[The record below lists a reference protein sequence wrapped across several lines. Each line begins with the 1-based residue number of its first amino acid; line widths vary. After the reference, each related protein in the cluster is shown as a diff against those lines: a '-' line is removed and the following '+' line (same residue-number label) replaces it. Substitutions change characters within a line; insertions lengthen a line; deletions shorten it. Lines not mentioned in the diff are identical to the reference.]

1 MTNNP
6 IKLFQELPGTI
17 EAEMRQDLESYEAS
31 HGIMCDYHPFSL
43 VMTTPHG
50 ETVGVLCAFTAFAEI
65 YVQDLWVHSKFRAQG
80 FGRQLLQA
88 LEDKFESKGYNNI
101 NLVTSDFQ
109 APDFYEKCG
118 YHKEF
123 TRVNQH
129 NPKLTKT
136 FFVKFFQNASQTKG
150 CLINK

>member
-6 IKLFQELPGTI
+6 INLYQELPETI
-17 EAEMRQDLESYEAS
+17 EAEMRQDLEMYEAS
-31 HGIMCDYHPFSL
+31 HGIVCDYHPFSL

-65 YVQDLWVHSKFRAQG
+65 YVQDIWVHSKFRAQG

-88 LEDKFESKGYNNI
+88 LEDKFEGKGYNNI

-109 APDFYEKCG
+109 APAFYEKCG
-118 YHKEF
+118 YIKEF
-123 TRVNQH
+123 IRVNQH

-136 FFVKFFQNASQTKG
+136 FFVKFFENAAQTKG
-150 CLINK
+150 CLIDK